1 MNVSGAKGAAVK
13 DIDDISISPIFW
25 GHKYRYRIDIGKG
38 DIDPSL
44 LYTAKQRTMQII
56 GTNHV

>member
-1 MNVSGAKGAAVK
+1 MSRIKSAALK
-13 DIDDISISPIFW
+13 DVEDISISPIFW